1 MLMKLLIAGVAI
13 LFLVK
18 MFKGDARKKEK
29 QSAKEEKNL
38 IASGEMVKDPICG
51 TYVEKD
57 SEIRVRDGEGVH
69 CFCSYECRDKYIKR
83 LEAAATP
90 EEGE

>member
-18 MFKGDARKKEK
+18 MFKGDAKRKEK
-29 QSAKEEKNL
+29 QSAKEQKNL
-38 IASGEMVKDPICG
+38 IASGEMVKDPVCG

-69 CFCSYECRDKYIKR
+69 CFCSYECRDKYIKQ
-83 LEAAATP
+83 LQA
-90 EEGE
+90 GEDGE

>member
-18 MFKGDARKKEK
+18 MFKGDAKKKEK
-29 QSAKEEKNL
+29 RSAKEQKNL

-69 CFCSYECRDKYIKR
+69 CFCSYECRDKFIKQ
-83 LEAAATP
+83 LQA
-90 EEGE
+90 GEDGE